1 MKNSLLTLVVAA
13 ALLAGCITSTSGSAR
28 KPPSDKDAG
37 LANTSLGLNYMRQ
50 GNYELALEKLQR
62 AVQQSPELPEAHSAI
77 ALVYGRLGEALDAD
91 RHYRRALQ
99 LSPADPDIQNN
110 YGVFLC
116 GQKRYDEAEQ
126 FFLRA
131 AESPRYRTPEAAW
144 TNAGVCVRN
153 VPAPEKAERYL
164 RMALASNSRFP
175 DALWQM
181 ADLSFERGHLMQAR
195 AFLERRLEAAA
206 ATPDALWLGVRMEQS
221 LGHAEVA
228 QSYAARLKSEF
239 PTSVQTRYLLELEK
253 NGGSN

>member
-1 MKNSLLTLVVAA
+1 MNKSILTLIVVSTLLT
-13 ALLAGCITSTSGSAR
+13 GCITSTSGPAR
-28 KPPSDKDAG
+28 KAPSDADAG
-37 LANTSLGLNYMRQ
+37 QANTSLGLSYMRQ

-62 AVQQSPELPEAHSAI
+62 AVQQSPDSPEAHSAI
-77 ALVYGRLGEALDAD
+77 ALLYGRLGEALDAD

-99 LSPADPDIQNN
+99 LNPADPDIQNN

-116 GQKRYDEAEQ
+116 GQQRYQEAEK

-131 AESPRYRTPEAAW
+131 AENPRYSTPEAAW

-153 VPAPEKAERYL
+153 VPAAEKAEGYFRK
-164 RMALASNSRFP
+164 ALARNPRFP

-181 ADLSFERGHLMQAR
+181 ADLSFERGHLLQAR
-195 AFLERRLEAAA
+195 AFLERRLEAAKA
-206 ATPDALWLGVRMEQS
+206 MPDALWLGVRVEQS

-228 QSYAARLKSEF
+228 RDYASRLKSEF
-239 PTSVQTRYLLELEK
+239 PTSVQTRYLLELER